1 VLGWVLFGLLV
12 LAVGGGAIWYA
23 TSGGGFTAV
32 LGLAKYLTSRT
43 ILIVIVALLVLV
55 ALVWLG
61 QILLSNMAHNTKER
75 LKGPRRWFSLGLA
88 VVMMVGAVI
97 PLGYATQSVWSL
109 QDLIGDTNVFRA
121 TSGGDDDPIVEGK
134 DPWADKERV
143 NIMLLGQ
150 DAGKDRTGTRPDT
163 IMVASI
169 DTATGR
175 TALFSIPRNL
185 EHVRFPEGSKLD
197 ERFPDGFRYYGT
209 GQDLINAVWSWA
221 GDEPDL
227 FEDDEDPGLTATTMA
242 VEETLGL
249 DIDYYAMV
257 NLQGF
262 ADLVDAIGG
271 VDMNVERRIPI
282 GGGTNEST
290 GGKYPITGYIEPGE
304 QELDGDTAL
313 WYARSR
319 EGSNDFNRICRQQRM
334 IRVVTEEADPATLA
348 LSFPKLVGVGKNN
361 IETDIPSD
369 RLDAF
374 VELAARIKEGGFT
387 SYPITPEVT
396 NPGNADW
403 DYIKKYVKSSI
414 KDSTKTEEATS
425 VKGTEDKDSSD
436 GSSTEAT
443 PSEEATTKEVTPN
456 EDRDPEDPNWGDDLS
471 DKYKDENPLWS
482 CMPGTADA
490 NP

>member
-1 VLGWVLFGLLV
+1 
-12 LAVGGGAIWYA
+12 
-23 TSGGGFTAV
+23 
-32 LGLAKYLTSRT
+32 
-43 ILIVIVALLVLV
+43 
-55 ALVWLG
+55 
-61 QILLSNMAHNTKER
+61 
-75 LKGPRRWFSLGLA
+75 
-88 VVMMVGAVI
+88 
-97 PLGYATQSVWSL
+97 
-109 QDLIGDTNVFRA
+109 
-121 TSGGDDDPIVEGK
+121 
-134 DPWADKERV
+134 
-143 NIMLLGQ
+143 
-150 DAGKDRTGTRPDT
+150 
-163 IMVASI
+163 MVASI